1 MQAVKEFRMPRVTR
15 GFKARRRRNRV
26 LKLAKGFRGARSRL
40 YKTATEAVDR
50 ALVYA
55 YRDRRTKKRDF
66 RRLWIARIN
75 AGARMN
81 EMSYSKL
88 MGGLKKANVEMDRK
102 VLANLAILDAG
113 AFTKVVKMAK
123 AANA

>member
-1 MQAVKEFRMPRVTR
+1 MPRVTR
-15 GFKARRRRNRV
+15 GFKARRRRNRL
-26 LKLAKGFRGARSRL
+26 LKLAKGYIGGRSRL
-40 YKTATEAVDR
+40 YKTATETVDR

-81 EMSYSKL
+81 DVNYSQL
-88 MGGLKKANVEMDRK
+88 MGGLKKAGIELDRK
-102 VLANLAILDAG
+102 VLANMAILDAE
-113 AFTKVVKMAK
+113 AFSKVVQMST

>member
-1 MQAVKEFRMPRVTR
+1 MPRVTR

-26 LKLAKGFRGARSRL
+26 LKLAKGFRGGRSRL

-88 MGGLKKANVEMDRK
+88 KGRPVMRL
-102 VLANLAILDAG
+102 LLLPSQQLW
-113 AFTKVVKMAK
+113 
-123 AANA
+123 

>member
-1 MQAVKEFRMPRVTR
+1 MPRVTR

-26 LKLAKGFRGARSRL
+26 LKLAKGFRGGRSRL

-66 RRLWIARIN
+66 RRLWITRIN

-88 MGGLKKANVEMDRK
+88 MGGLKKANVDLDRK
-102 VLANLAILDAG
+102 VLANMAILDAG
-113 AFTKVVKMAK
+113 AFTRVVEMAK

>member
-1 MQAVKEFRMPRVTR
+1 MPRVTR

-26 LKLAKGFRGARSRL
+26 LKLAKGFRGGRSRL

-81 EMSYSKL
+81 DMSYSKL
-88 MGGLKKANVEMDRK
+88 MGGLKKANIDLDRK
-102 VLANLAILDAG
+102 VLSNLAILDAD
-113 AFTKVVKMAK
+113 AFTRVVQIAK
-123 AANA
+123 EANA